1 MINGPLNQQQLAS
14 VASTVHQVLPG
25 AAALPPSGLGTA
37 AGRATGYFKP
47 YKDHDYQH
55 FSGRVKEYGGLKREW
70 QDKILPYMT
79 AEIALREINRCT
91 PKSIDLSIFMYVDQ
105 A

>member
-1 MINGPLNQQQLAS
+1 M
-14 VASTVHQVLPG
+14 
-25 AAALPPSGLGTA
+25 
-37 AGRATGYFKP
+37 
-47 YKDHDYQH
+47 H
-55 FSGRVKEYGGLKREW
+55 FSRRVEEYGGWKREW